1 MKSLRLGAGQF
12 AQLSNGR
19 AMTEK
24 GRKGEREE
32 EGKKRESEK
41 VILCLTLE
49 SQDDSMG
56 GEGGMR

>member
-19 AMTEK
+19 AMTER
-24 GRKGEREE
+24 GRGGGGE
-32 EGKKRESEK
+32 EGEEK
-41 VILCLTLE
+41 GKVRTLE

-56 GEGGMR
+56 VGRGG